1 MGSVKRLR
9 CWESVPMFAHPR
21 GGSGVTADKAEMAME
36 PTADGAPTL
45 DIGTDADLLLRHIRA
60 KVALRRAR
68 RLAMRDGHPLTTVRD
83 RRQRDD
89 DGLRP
94 SVIPL

>member
-1 MGSVKRLR
+1 MGSVKKLR
-9 CWESVPMFAHPR
+9 CWESVPIFRPPPR
-21 GGSGVTADKAEMAME
+21 RIGGHGGQAEMAME

>member
-1 MGSVKRLR
+1 
-9 CWESVPMFAHPR
+9 
-21 GGSGVTADKAEMAME
+21 ME

-45 DIGTDADLLLRHIRA
+45 DIGTDADQLLRHIRA